1 MLAEVDGAL
10 QLQREG
16 EDPVAVLPH
25 ADGRYYLGESLD
37 ALSFKN
43 GGDGKAVMTM
53 HDRLMGDSSG
63 TRESNKG
70 N

>member
-1 MLAEVDGAL
+1 AL

-25 ADGRYYLGESLD
+25 ADGRYYLDESLD
-37 ALSFKN
+37 ALSFNNDGN
-43 GGDGKAVMTM
+43 GNAVMTM

-63 TRESNKG
+63 TREPTGDN
-70 N
+70 

>member
-1 MLAEVDGAL
+1 M
-10 QLQREG
+10 
-16 EDPVAVLPH
+16 LPH

-37 ALSFKN
+37 ALSFEN

-53 HDRLMGDSSG
+53 HDRVMGDSSG
-63 TRESNKG
+63 TRESIGG

>member
-1 MLAEVDGAL
+1 MDGAL

-25 ADGRYYLGESLD
+25 ADGRYYLGKSLD

-43 GGDGKAVMTM
+43 EGDGKAVMTL

-63 TRESNKG
+63 TREPING